1 MPKASREKSERK
13 KYLAILAI
21 VIAVI
26 IIAAAYFSLRSAPT
40 EKPVILYINQGNAL
54 VGVDNFSSLVS
65 YAKSNGFNTLFFQVY
80 RSGSLIFSISN
91 LTYFVSFTHNQS
103 LKIFFALYFTNSSQ
117 KIPSSIYGLG
127 EDGISLDMSTL
138 PQSTQSSLLLSL
150 QQGYKGETAVT
161 TTNFGTTLKPDLLI
175 LETYAPQDQQYIHK
189 GIIASVEPLALASEP
204 EYLQEYK
211 YALSHSDG
219 IMVFDY
225 YGLLATGYSY

>member
-1 MPKASREKSERK
+1 MQKSSK
-13 KYLAILAI
+13 KKGWNKTILAI
-21 VIAVI
+21 VIAAVI
-26 IIAAAYFSLRSAPT
+26 ITAAYLSLRSAPA
-40 EKPVILYINQGNAL
+40 EKPVILYVNQGNAL
-54 VGVDNFSSLVS
+54 VDVGNFSSLVN

-80 RSGSLIFSISN
+80 RSGNLLFSSGN
-91 LTYFVSFTHNQS
+91 LSYFASFAHNQS

-117 KIPSSIYGLG
+117 TIPSSIYGAG

-138 PQSTQSSLLLSL
+138 PQPTQSSLLSTL
-150 QQGYKGETAVT
+150 QQNYKGETAVT

-189 GIIASVEPLALASEP
+189 GMIASVEPLALSSEP
-204 EYLQEYK
+204 EYLQEYQ

-219 IMVFDY
+219 VMVFDY